1 MRTECLGSPQ
11 ARCWPCPIQL
21 RLIRGKRLH
30 QNGLWG
36 RERKGPAG
44 VRERRGLAELE
55 DCRRP
60 GIRKGSPAK
69 AGGRKAR
76 AEDRR
81 RKRGPRER
89 VDRSVRGT
97 AGGRRA
103 EHDARCH
110 PLTLL
115 RPPEAARCCELGAGK
130 DWEGTFSISD
140 PWPGPCP
147 GSPAG
152 QDRSAPPLGGR
163 TSRSGSQAGQRPS
176 PRPTSGVARGEARR
190 DAAR

>member
-1 MRTECLGSPQ
+1 M
-11 ARCWPCPIQL
+11 QL

-44 VRERRGLAELE
+44 VRGRWGLVELE

-60 GIRKGSPAK
+60 GTRQGSLAK
-69 AGGRKAR
+69 AGGGKAG

-81 RKRGPRER
+81 WKRAPRENAPF
-89 VDRSVRGT
+89 GT
-97 AGGRRA
+97 RNRRGRRA
-103 EHDARCH
+103 ERDARCH

-130 DWEGTFSISD
+130 DWEGTFSILD

-152 QDRSAPPLGGR
+152 QDRSARPLGGK